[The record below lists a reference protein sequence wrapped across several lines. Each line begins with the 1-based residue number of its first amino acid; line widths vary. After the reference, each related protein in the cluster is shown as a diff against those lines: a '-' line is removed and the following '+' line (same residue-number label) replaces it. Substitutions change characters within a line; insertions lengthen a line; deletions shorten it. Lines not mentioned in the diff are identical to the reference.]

1 MMENRVR
8 YALLGIFVFLLSGAG
23 VWLLLWQSK
32 YSHNEIYDYYVVQ
45 TKESVS
51 GLNEK
56 APVKLRGVNVGEV
69 ERLFITPEDSQT
81 VSIVIKIKEKTPIKT
96 DTYALIEPQGITGL
110 SYLQLEGGSRDAKML
125 KTIND
130 NDEDMAVIYTK
141 PSLFSRVD
149 SSFESIAQ
157 KTEDVL
163 ESANKL
169 LKNLGQ
175 IMSDDNLRH
184 LEIILKNSAQIS
196 QDFAQSSKSIQN
208 QHEAFQRLLDQA
220 LELEKSVIEAANAV
234 KVMSDAGAQTMV
246 RVGGSANSVKDVMG
260 KVGEKIDDGMF
271 DLARITQ
278 DATAPL
284 EGTFY
289 EMEQLMKQ
297 MRQLVRQFEESPSDL
312 LYKSAPIQPAPG
324 EKP

>member
-1 MMENRVR
+1 MEHRVR
-8 YALLGIFVFLLSGAG
+8 YAMLGIFVFALFGAG

-45 TKESVS
+45 TQESVS

-81 VSIVIKIKEKTPIKT
+81 VSIVIKIKEKTPIKR

-110 SYLQLEGGSRDAKML
+110 SYLQLEGGSKEAELL
-125 KTIND
+125 KTTN
-130 NDEDMAVIYTK
+130 NHDEKMAIIYTK

-149 SSFESIAQ
+149 NSFEMIAQ
-157 KTEDVL
+157 KSEEVL
-163 ESANKL
+163 ESANKVL
-169 LKNLGQ
+169 EKIAN
-175 IMSDDNLRH
+175 IMSEDNVRH
-184 LEIILKNSAQIS
+184 LGIVLENSAKIS
-196 QDFAQSSKSIQN
+196 SDFAQSTHSIRS
-208 QHEAFQRLLDQA
+208 QHEAFQKLLDQA
-220 LELEKSVIEAANAV
+220 LELEKSVIQAANAV
-234 KVMSDAGAQTMV
+234 KNVSEIGAGTMQ
-246 RVGGSANSVKDVMG
+246 RVAGSANAVKNVMG
-260 KVGEKIDDGMF
+260 KVGEKVDEGMF

-289 EMEQLMKQ
+289 EMELLLKQ
-297 MRQLVRQFEESPSDL
+297 MRQLVRQLEQSPSDL
-312 LYKSAPIQPAPG
+312 IYRSSPTQPAPG

>member
-1 MMENRVR
+1 MEHRVR
-8 YALLGIFVFLLSGAG
+8 YALLGIFVFVLFGAG

-32 YSHNEIYDYYVVQ
+32 YAHNETYDYYVIQ
-45 TKESVS
+45 TQESVS

-81 VSIVIKIKEKTPIKT
+81 VSIVIKIKESTPIKT

-110 SYLQLEGGSRDAKML
+110 SYLQLEGGSREAELMKTTSENDGKMA
-125 KTIND
+125 I
-130 NDEDMAVIYTK
+130 IYTK

-149 SSFESIAQ
+149 SSFESIAR
-157 KTEDVL
+157 KTEEVL
-163 ESANKL
+163 ESANKVL
-169 LKNLGQ
+169 EKIGQ
-175 IMSDDNLRH
+175 IVSEKNVRH
-184 LEIILKNSAQIS
+184 LEIVLENSAQIS
-196 QDFAQSSKSIQN
+196 QDFAQSTKSIQN
-208 QHEAFQRLLDQA
+208 QQEAFQELLNQA
-220 LELEKSVIEAANAV
+220 LELEKSVIAAAHAV
-234 KVMSDAGAQTMV
+234 KAMSDAGAETML

-260 KVGEKIDDGMF
+260 KVGEKIDAGMF
-271 DLARITQ
+271 DIAQITQ

-289 EMEQLMKQ
+289 EMEQLVRQ
-297 MRQLVRQFEESPSDL
+297 LRQLVRQFEQSPSDL
-312 LYKSAPIQPAPG
+312 LYRSAPVQPAPG